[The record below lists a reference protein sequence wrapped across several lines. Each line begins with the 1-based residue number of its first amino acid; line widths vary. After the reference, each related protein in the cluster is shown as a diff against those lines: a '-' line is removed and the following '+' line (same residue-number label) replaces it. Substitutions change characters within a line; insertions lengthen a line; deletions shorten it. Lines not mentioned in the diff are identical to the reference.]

1 MRAAS
6 PWPAMNDKLAG
17 RALLLAGVVFVAL
30 ASTAFA
36 TTKTHTYTSGTLSRP
51 IVDNSLF
58 VSRIK
63 VPDKGKVK
71 DVDVKVRLNHADD
84 GDVFLALV
92 SPAGKTVNLTSD
104 NGDNG
109 ANFGTGQ
116 NSCQGQPTIF
126 NDEAATSIADPAGAL
141 PPFAGSFIPE
151 QPLSKFHDQ
160 VHGIWSLVVGDDNS
174 PDTGTL
180 GCWKL
185 TIKRKT

>member
-1 MRAAS
+1 MREA
-6 PWPAMNDKLAG
+6 KAG
-17 RALLLAGVVFVAL
+17 RVLLLAGVVFVAL

-36 TTKTHTYTSGTLSRP
+36 TTHTRTYTSGSLSRP

-63 VPDKGKVK
+63 VPDRGKVK
-71 DVDVKVRLNHADD
+71 DVDVSVRLNHTND

-104 NGDNG
+104 NGDGG
-109 ANFGTGQ
+109 ADFGTGP
-116 NSCQGQPTIF
+116 NTCRGTPTIF
-126 NDEAATSIADPAGAL
+126 NDEAATSIADPGAL

-151 QPLSKFHDQ
+151 EPLSQFHGQ